1 MDFTDKAF
9 TMGDGTRLL
18 VVEQVDYEDRTY
30 LLVVNS
36 NDEQDLRFVE
46 LCGEYLNEI
55 DPLKFR
61 TEIWPLF
68 VKKFRSYGEGENR
81 DSTSDILLRKL
92 INSGQGEPELS
103 HNEKCF
109 LFLSFSTIVLTIM
122 FFYYLFIF
130 IINRI

>member
-68 VKKFRSYGEGENR
+68 VKKFRSYGEGEKR
-81 DSTSDILLRKL
+81 ETSSYILLRKL
-92 INSGQGEPELS
+92 INSGKGKAKLTYK
-103 HNEKCF
+103 EKYVVF
-109 LFLSFSTIVLTIM
+109 MNIGLIVMTIL
-122 FFYYLFIF
+122 FFYYLFIYIMS
-130 IINRI
+130 II

>member
-92 INSGQGEPELS
+92 INS
-103 HNEKCF
+103 EKGKAKLTYKEKYVVF
-109 LFLSFSTIVLTIM
+109 MNIGLIVMTIL
-122 FFYYLFIF
+122 FFYNLFIYIMS
-130 IINRI
+130 II

>member
-1 MDFTDKAF
+1 MDYTDKAF

-92 INSGQGEPELS
+92 INS
-103 HNEKCF
+103 EKGKAKLTYKEKYVVF
-109 LFLSFSTIVLTIM
+109 MNIGLIVMTIL
-122 FFYYLFIF
+122 FFYYLFIYIMS
-130 IINRI
+130 II

>member
-1 MDFTDKAF
+1 MDYKDKAF

-18 VVEQVDYEDRTY
+18 VVEQVDYGNKIY

-36 NDEQDLRFVE
+36 NDENDLRFVE

-55 DPLKFR
+55 GPLKFKYV
-61 TEIWPLF
+61 ILPLF
-68 VKKFRSYGEGENR
+68 VKKFRSYGEGEER
-81 DSTSDILLRKL
+81 ETSSDILLRKL
-92 INSGQGEPELS
+92 INSGKGEPELS

-122 FFYYLFIF
+122 FFYYLFVF